1 MERYRRLLII
11 LFAVVVT
18 IPVVVKSRRSH
29 HDMAPAAFSVMS
41 SPQGYV
47 RISGDVCH
55 PGMYALCVNKLAE
68 DVISMAIPLR
78 PISVLEPV
86 GSGTVPVK
94 NVESLQLLVRSNGSG
109 LVTRGTIP
117 AAERLVMGIPLD
129 INAVNEADLE
139 KISGIGPELAR
150 RIVLY
155 RQNNGGS
162 MKVQELLLVEGV
174 GEKKFNSLRKFF

>member
-1 MERYRRLLII
+1 
-11 LFAVVVT
+11 
-18 IPVVVKSRRSH
+18 
-29 HDMAPAAFSVMS
+29 
-41 SPQGYV
+41 
-47 RISGDVCH
+47 
-55 PGMYALCVNKLAE
+55 
-68 DVISMAIPLR
+68 MAIPPR

-94 NVESLQLLVRSNGSG
+94 NGESLQLLVRSNGSG

-117 AAERLVMGIPLD
+117 AAQRLVMGIPLD

-155 RQNNGGS
+155 RQNNGES
-162 MKVQELLLVEGV
+162 MKVHELLLVEGV
-174 GEKKFNSLRKFF
+174 GEKKFYSLRKFF

>member
-1 MERYRRLLII
+1 
-11 LFAVVVT
+11 
-18 IPVVVKSRRSH
+18 
-29 HDMAPAAFSVMS
+29 
-41 SPQGYV
+41 
-47 RISGDVCH
+47 
-55 PGMYALCVNKLAE
+55 
-68 DVISMAIPLR
+68 MAIPPR

-94 NVESLQLLVRSNGSG
+94 NGESLQLLVRSNGSG

-129 INAVNEADLE
+129 IYAVNEADLE

-155 RQNNGGS
+155 RQENGGGV
-162 MKVQELLLVEGV
+162 KVHELLLVEGV
-174 GEKKFNSLRKFF
+174 GEKKFYSLRKFF